1 MTIIEEPLYTIE
13 ELLKKI
19 KYVKSILLKTQDEV
33 QQSKYSDES
42 YTPRYIWCEY
52 ELTRYIITSY
62 FNEKEVLRESLGA
75 LTDEY
80 NRFRSVASKDFDY
93 KYIEDGRDAV
103 TFIITDFFLKINPQ
117 TDSGYQRLANILDD
131 LNAKYIRNKEGNNTK
146 GVTWEEMLDYV
157 NAYLDYQKYKTMMD
171 EYQETL
177 G

>member
-1 MTIIEEPLYTIE
+1 MTIIIEPLYTIE

-33 QQSKYSDES
+33 QQSKSSDES

-52 ELTRYIITSY
+52 ELTRYIVTNF

-80 NRFRSVASKDFDY
+80 NHFRSVVSEYFDY
-93 KYIEDGRDAV
+93 QYIEDGRDAV

-117 TDSGYQRLANILDD
+117 TVSDYQRLANILSD
-131 LNAKYIRNKEGNNTK
+131 LNNKYIRNKEGNNTQE
-146 GVTWEEMLDYV
+146 VTWKEMLDYV
-157 NAYLDYQKYKTMMD
+157 NDYLDYQNYLTMVY
-171 EYQETL
+171 EYQSKL

>member
-13 ELLKKI
+13 ELLMKI
-19 KYVKSILLKTQDEV
+19 KYVKSIILKTQDEV

-62 FNEKEVLRESLGA
+62 FNEKEVLSESLGA

-80 NRFRSVASKDFDY
+80 NHFRSVVSEYFDY
-93 KYIEDGRDAV
+93 QYIEDGRDAV

-117 TDSGYQRLANILDD
+117 TDSDYQRLANILSD
-131 LNAKYIRNKEGNNTK
+131 LNNKYIRNKEGNNTQE
-146 GVTWEEMLDYV
+146 VTWKEMLDYV
-157 NAYLDYQKYKTMMD
+157 NDYLDYQKYKAMVY
-171 EYQETL
+171 EYQDKL
-177 G
+177 

>member
-1 MTIIEEPLYTIE
+1 MKIIVEPLYTIE

-62 FNEKEVLRESLGA
+62 FNEKEVLSESLGA

-80 NRFRSVASKDFDY
+80 NHFRSVVSEYFDY
-93 KYIEDGRDAV
+93 QYIEDGRDAV

-117 TDSGYQRLANILDD
+117 TDSDYQRLANILSD
-131 LNAKYIRNKEGNNTK
+131 LNNKYIRNKEDNNTQE
-146 GVTWEEMLDYV
+146 VTWKEMLDYV
-157 NAYLDYQKYKTMMD
+157 NDYLDYQKYKAMMD
-171 EYQETL
+171 EYQSKL

>member
-1 MTIIEEPLYTIE
+1 MKIIVEPLYTIE

-62 FNEKEVLRESLGA
+62 FKEKEVLSESLGA

-80 NRFRSVASKDFDY
+80 NHFRSVVSEYFDY
-93 KYIEDGRDAV
+93 QYIEDGRDAV
-103 TFIITDFFLKINPQ
+103 TFIVTDFFLKINPQ
-117 TDSGYQRLANILDD
+117 TDSDYQRLANILSD
-131 LNAKYIRNKEGNNTK
+131 LNNKYIRNKEDNNTQE
-146 GVTWEEMLDYV
+146 VTWKEMLDYV
-157 NAYLDYQKYKTMMD
+157 NDYLDYQKYKAMMD
-171 EYQETL
+171 EYQSKL

>member
-1 MTIIEEPLYTIE
+1 MTIIEEPLYTVE

-93 KYIEDGRDAV
+93 KYIEEGRDAV

-146 GVTWEEMLDYV
+146 EVTWEEMLDYV